1 VPNGTPAKKNHL
13 RHLENTP
20 LIVGCLLIFDSLH
33 FVFARLL
40 LPYLPPA
47 TASFYVMAIATI
59 EVAIYMQLRDGIRL
73 NVLRRHLWF
82 LHSVGFLVAASTILT
97 FISVAYIDPGTASL
111 LGKSSV
117 LFGVG
122 LGVFWLRERLTR
134 VQTLGTMLA
143 VGGVI
148 IITFQPG
155 DYLRL
160 GSFIV
165 LVAALMYALHNALFK
180 RYGAGMG
187 LADFFLFRLG
197 FTMLFSFLIA
207 TVRGE
212 LYLPPGWQAWA
223 ILLLTATVNTVLSR
237 SLFYLVL
244 KRLNLSLHSI
254 ILSLSPV
261 VAIGWTLL
269 LFGVWPTVQQLI
281 GGAAVIAGVMLAVGL
296 ASHIKVK
303 RRRV

>member
-1 VPNGTPAKKNHL
+1 MPSHLPAPKAHL

-33 FVFARLL
+33 FIFARLL

-47 TASFYVMAIATI
+47 TSSFYVMAIATI
-59 EVAIYMQLRDGIRL
+59 EVAVFKQLRGSIHFD
-73 NVLRRHLWF
+73 VLWHHLWF
-82 LHSVGFLVAASTILT
+82 FLSVGFLVAASTILT
-97 FISVAYIDPGTASL
+97 FISVAFIDPGTASL

-122 LGVFWLRERLTR
+122 LGVFWLRERLTPI
-134 VQTLGTMLA
+134 QTLGTMLA
-143 VGGVI
+143 IGGVA

-155 DYLRL
+155 DYLRF

-165 LVAALMYALHNALFK
+165 LGASLLYALHNALFK
-180 RYGAGMG
+180 RYGGGMS
-187 LADFFLFRLG
+187 LMDFFLFRLG
-197 FTMLFSFLIA
+197 CTALFSFVIA
-207 TVRGE
+207 IARNE
-212 LYLPPGWQAWA
+212 LLLPPGWQAWA
-223 ILLLTATVNTVLSR
+223 ILLLTGTVNTVLSR
-237 SLFYLVL
+237 GLYYLAL

-269 LFGVWPTVQQLI
+269 LFGVWPTRQQLI
-281 GGAAVIAGVMLAVGL
+281 GGAAVITGVMLAVGL
-296 ASHIKVK
+296 VSQMKV
-303 RRRV
+303 RRR

>member
-1 VPNGTPAKKNHL
+1 MPSEAPTLKAHR

-33 FVFARLL
+33 FIFARLL

-59 EVAIYMQLRDGIRL
+59 EVAIFMQWRSGIRFD
-73 NVLRRHLWF
+73 VLRRHFWF
-82 LHSVGFLVAASTILT
+82 LFTIGFLVAASTILT
-97 FISVAYIDPGTASL
+97 FFSVVFIDPGTASL

-122 LGVFWLRERLTR
+122 LGVFWLRERLTP

-143 VGGVI
+143 IGGVI
-148 IITFQPG
+148 TITFQPG
-155 DYLRL
+155 DYLRF

-165 LVAALMYALHNALFK
+165 LGASLLYALHNALFK
-180 RYGAGMG
+180 RYGAGIG
-187 LADFFLFRLG
+187 LVDFFLFRLA
-197 FTMLFSFLIA
+197 FTTLFSLLIA
-207 TVRGE
+207 TARSE
-212 LYLPPGWQAWA
+212 LFLPPGWQAWA
-223 ILLLTATVNTVLSR
+223 ILLLTGTVNTVLSR
-237 SLFYLVL
+237 GLYYLAL

-261 VAIGWTLL
+261 VAVGWTLL
-269 LFGVWPTVQQLI
+269 LFGVWPTGQQLI
-281 GGAAVIAGVMLAVGL
+281 GGAAVVAGVMLAVGL
-296 ASHIKVK
+296 VSQVRL
-303 RRRV
+303 RRR